1 MAKVISTSNY
11 SDNFDLPM
19 QAKLLITLT
28 YFLSILLSYL
38 LMLVVMSF
46 NGGLFLATV
55 FGLSFGFFLFGYMKK
70 KNAHL
75 VCAAVGADKIYNPEG
90 DKCCN
95 EVNWE

>member
-1 MAKVISTSNY
+1 
-11 SDNFDLPM
+11 M
-19 QAKLLITLT
+19 QAKLVITFT

-46 NGGLFLATV
+46 NGGLFLATC

-70 KNAHL
+70 KSAHK
-75 VCAAVGADKIYNPEG
+75 VRAAVGADKIYSPEG

-95 EVNWE
+95 EVNFE

>member
-1 MAKVISTSNY
+1 
-11 SDNFDLPM
+11 M
-19 QAKLLITLT
+19 QAKLVITFT

-46 NGGLFLATV
+46 NGGLFLATC

-70 KNAHL
+70 KNAHE
-75 VCAAVGADKIYNPEG
+75 VRAAVGADKIYSPEG

-95 EVNWE
+95 EVNFE